1 MSRGDYGW
9 LEPPCEKG
17 STPFQ
22 PSLLSPNNPVE
33 LTGKTPGFLPA
44 AHRERSAA
52 FLAQKVVSKRYA
64 SYTLICREDDM
75 SSLSVDEGKLKD
87 LLKAAIIEVLE
98 ERKDLVRD
106 LLEEALE
113 DIVLVRAIEAGEQT
127 GTVSRDE
134 VFKVLEGGQ

>member
-1 MSRGDYGW
+1 MLSGQNG
-9 LEPPCEKG
+9 
-17 STPFQ
+17 
-22 PSLLSPNNPVE
+22 LLIN
-33 LTGKTPGFLPA
+33 G
-44 AHRERSAA
+44 SAA
-52 FLAQKVVSKRYA
+52 FLDQKVVSKRYA